1 MAADP
6 VSTLPASPVQR
17 LNLTCWHLV
26 GIDNGAGDTAKGR
39 RWPHRVYGRG
49 EEPDP
54 RFSFANERTFLAW
67 IRTGLALLATGVALE
82 GLSVPADDGAR
93 RLLVTILVVL
103 GAIASG
109 AAFVRWARAELAL
122 RESRPLPAPSLA
134 PLLAFGLVVVG
145 AIIVVA
151 IITS

>member
-1 MAADP
+1 MSGGT
-6 VSTLPASPVQR
+6 VHS

-26 GIDNGAGDTAKGR
+26 GIDNGIGDTGNGR
-39 RWPHRVYGRG
+39 RWPNRVYGRG

-82 GLSVPADDGAR
+82 GLSVPADDTAR
-93 RLLVTILVVL
+93 RVLVTILVLL

-122 RESRPLPAPSLA
+122 RESRPLPSPSLA

-151 IITS
+151 VITS

>member
-1 MAADP
+1 
-6 VSTLPASPVQR
+6 
-17 LNLTCWHLV
+17 
-26 GIDNGAGDTAKGR
+26 
-39 RWPHRVYGRG
+39 VYGRG

-82 GLSVPADDGAR
+82 GLSVPADDTAR
-93 RLLVTILVVL
+93 RVLVTILVLL

-122 RESRPLPAPSLA
+122 RESRPLPSPSLA

-151 IITS
+151 VITS